1 MNNQDFRYQLDSP
14 RITGR
19 RQQKTTCP
27 HCHRK
32 HCFVRYVDTQ
42 NNCQYVD
49 DCVGRCDHEQ
59 SCGYHYKPSEF
70 YHDNPWKDN
79 TTAAIPQC
87 KKEPERPLIPIP
99 SEYFMKSMSPKSTFW
114 QWFTTDCLQ
123 KAGFTQDDAD
133 RVFHD
138 YGIGATK
145 TEDVIFWQVDEQW
158 RIRSGHVMHYNSEGH
173 REGYQGWVHARL
185 IQQGLLPK
193 DFRLQQCF
201 FGQHLLAVRPDDT
214 VCIVESE
221 KTALIMAALKPE
233 YVWLA
238 TSGSSGLTAE
248 KCDCLKGRRVV
259 LFPDSGCLEKWQ
271 TKMRQTCDIAYSFC
285 QDMEQYPPNTDLA
298 DLLL

>member
-123 KAGFTQDDAD
+123 KAGFTQDDAGTA
-133 RVFHD
+133 R
-138 YGIGATK
+138 A
-145 TEDVIFWQVDEQW
+145 
-158 RIRSGHVMHYNSEGH
+158 IRAGCMHVSSS
-173 REGYQGWVHARL
+173 RACCPR
-185 IQQGLLPK
+185 
-193 DFRLQQCF
+193 
-201 FGQHLLAVRPDDT
+201 
-214 VCIVESE
+214 
-221 KTALIMAALKPE
+221 
-233 YVWLA
+233 
-238 TSGSSGLTAE
+238 TSACSSASSVST
-248 KCDCLKGRRVV
+248 CLR
-259 LFPDSGCLEKWQ
+259 
-271 TKMRQTCDIAYSFC
+271 
-285 QDMEQYPPNTDLA
+285 
-298 DLLL
+298 